1 MSDPIF
7 IYLDSSDYS
16 AMSEPRGIRPELMKV
31 RDACREF
38 AVDPRIRF
46 VYSAVH
52 ISEMAPLDTLYADAA
67 AARADLLVELCARNA
82 LIPFTQLYDL
92 ELERLVLCEEKPIVI
107 VSPDG
112 DWFDMPDTDFETL
125 RIDWQKTASGAL
137 ADMFE
142 GRPPS
147 RKMRRIVASATRKA
161 QSNTRQGRG
170 IPLEDWP
177 FRPREAK
184 VFMAF
189 AAGGSSKEDIEEAF
203 REALRDPAHMMRWFR
218 SEKGS
223 RSSLSNLLRKP
234 ANEMMTNMRQYAAR
248 FADLRQASA
257 DEVDTFLHS
266 FNWSEKADE
275 MLLKVCSSILGR
287 KNAAGSVPAIDD
299 VVRFCPGISA
309 QIRTLFGVL
318 RTVMEGG
325 KRTPT
330 DSAFVDSAHA
340 LYAPYVSVFRADKS
354 MAPNIA
360 RATNESDVRIAR
372 LLTEVPA
379 IVNDLLA

>member
-1 MSDPIF
+1 MSDPIL

-16 AMSEPRGIRPELMKV
+16 VMSEPRGIRPELMKV

-38 AVDPRIRF
+38 AVDPRVRF

-52 ISEMAPLDTLYADAA
+52 ISEMAPLETHYADAA

-92 ELERLVLCEEKPIVI
+92 ELGRLVLREEEPIVI

-125 RIDWQKTASGAL
+125 RIDWQKTANSAL
-137 ADMFE
+137 EDMFE
-142 GRPPS
+142 GRRLP
-147 RKMRRIVASATRKA
+147 RKMRRVAASATRKA
-161 QSNTRQGRG
+161 QSNARQGRG
-170 IPLEDWP
+170 ISLEDWP

-184 VFMAF
+184 VLMAF
-189 AAGGSSKEDIEEAF
+189 AAGGSSKEEVEEAL
-203 REALRDPAHMMRWFR
+203 REALRDPANMMRWFR
-218 SEKGS
+218 SEKSS
-223 RSSLSNLLRKP
+223 RSFLSNLLRKP
-234 ANEMMTNMRQYAAR
+234 ASEMMTNMRQYAAC
-248 FADLRQASA
+248 FADLRQADA
-257 DEVDTFLHS
+257 DGVNAFLRS

-275 MLLKVCSSILGR
+275 MLLKVCSSILER
-287 KNAAGSVPAIDD
+287 KDVPWSVPAIDD
-299 VVRFCPGISA
+299 IVRFCPGISA
-309 QIRTLFGVL
+309 QIRTFFGVL
-318 RTVMEGG
+318 RAVMEGG
-325 KRTPT
+325 KRMPA

-340 LYAPYVSVFRADKS
+340 LYAPYVSVFRADRS

-360 RATNESDVRIAR
+360 KATNDSNVRVVR

-379 IVNDLLA
+379 IVNELLA